1 MNINKMNVNHVR
13 ALVVF
18 KKYLPP
24 IKYNFINKSIE
35 KDNEKK
41 LINNNAINNIKYTKK
56 YEEKFCPF
64 WISKNF

>member
-1 MNINKMNVNHVR
+1 MTLNKMTLNHCR
-13 ALVVF
+13 SLVVL

-24 IKYNFINKSIE
+24 IKYNFVIRNIK

-41 LINNNAINNIKYTKK
+41 IINIK
-56 YEEKFCPF
+56 YEEKFCPI

>member
-1 MNINKMNVNHVR
+1 MTLNHCR
-13 ALVVF
+13 SLVVL

-24 IKYNFINKSIE
+24 IKYNFVIRNIK

-41 LINNNAINNIKYTKK
+41 IINIK
-56 YEEKFCPF
+56 YEEKFCPI